1 MLKGSTLT
9 SLTAP
14 RIALRSSSRSVPRRR
29 ELELD
34 WSRVV
39 QEAYD
44 VGCRGRGVS
53 GDFAESPVN
62 ISSLVPEV
70 GADGKDGA
78 AEATCPVLMRD
89 EAVAWRQKPDALIS

>member
-9 SLTAP
+9 SMKVP
-14 RIALRSSSRSVPRRR
+14 RTALRSNSRSVPRRRER

-39 QEAYD
+39 QEAYE
-44 VGCRGRGVS
+44 VGCRNRDVS
-53 GDFAESPVN
+53 GYLAELPVK

-70 GADGKDGA
+70 GADGKDDA
-78 AEATCPVLMRD
+78 VEATCPVLVRD
-89 EAVAWRQKPDALIS
+89 EAVAWR